1 MTAAPTQASAEALA
15 TSLNAIL
22 DRSCDPA
29 GEADKAIAA
38 LLRIALP
45 EDGVATPGGA
55 HLPYHFNDLGVSNLE
70 GAESISTGLFRPV
83 SNLFGTACSL
93 FVLV

>member
-15 TSLNAIL
+15 ASLNAIL

-45 EDGVATPGGA
+45 EDGILYAEDVFEATKAAG
-55 HLPYHFNDLGVSNLE
+55 LRIRFLQLE
-70 GAESISTGLFRPV
+70 GE
-83 SNLFGTACSL
+83 
-93 FVLV
+93 